1 MELPSTI
8 SINEKL
14 GREEWSRSAARRA
27 HRKLASGVPAH
38 ARVNKFT
45 PPRNSNE
52 LSINRMDFAPEA
64 ELAEIGS
71 RNAEHSG
78 NTFWG
83 WYTFTALDVEEV
95 GCSVRFS
102 PLPDNPYHGDIVL
115 PVALDAEDRRDAL
128 REYAMG
134 LAYRAM
140 FQPWGDQLTDQ

>member
-1 MELPSTI
+1 
-8 SINEKL
+8 
-14 GREEWSRSAARRA
+14 
-27 HRKLASGVPAH
+27 
-38 ARVNKFT
+38 
-45 PPRNSNE
+45 
-52 LSINRMDFAPEA
+52 MDFAPEA